1 MATTRVSTSL
11 TTVYILLALQFIF
24 TILAIAI
31 LSYKNY
37 YLESELSSIRREIS
51 SGSSN
56 GIRVPVQTPPPLTTA
71 ITSEQQKSLRIRRV
85 SQRKPSETSSANDL
99 QAECVQNMLKN
110 LRVCMALLWCIF
122 PKLNESQ
129 LSIFRHDEK
138 EGEWKTEPL
147 NSVPLSS

>member
-110 LRVCMALLWCIF
+110 LRVCMALL
-122 PKLNESQ
+122 
-129 LSIFRHDEK
+129 
-138 EGEWKTEPL
+138 
-147 NSVPLSS
+147 